1 MCKISADKQNF
12 AKNAHVCHTTQQV
25 MGTNSASRDFNHK
38 YYNNLQEANVSLNQY
53 ESHTAVNI
61 STEL

>member
-1 MCKISADKQNF
+1 
-12 AKNAHVCHTTQQV
+12 

-38 YYNNLQEANVSLNQY
+38 YYKNLQEANVSLNQY
-53 ESHTAVNI
+53 KSHTAVNI

>member
-1 MCKISADKQNF
+1 
-12 AKNAHVCHTTQQV
+12 